1 MFFYF
6 YFAYCFDKIV
16 MEGEIMDKL
25 KVVFMG
31 TPLFS
36 VNVLNALA
44 DNYDVV
50 LVVTSPDAYVGR
62 KKVLTPCDVKRRALE
77 LGIPVSSPVKVCAD
91 YEDILNAKPD
101 VIITCAYGQI
111 VSKEILD
118 IPKYGCINIHAS
130 LLPKYR
136 GGAPIHYALINGE
149 EETGVTLMYMDEGM
163 DTGDMLVSER
173 IKIEEDDNIETLSN
187 KLSVLGSKMIV
198 NYLEDIIKGNIK
210 RIKQDSSKASFA
222 RIIKRSD
229 EHLDFNV
236 SNRDVYNKFRAL
248 SPSPLPNFIMDDA
261 EFKIAECQLCDEE
274 GNASEIISEG
284 KDYFIIGCMN
294 GSIKVTK
301 IKPSGKNIMSVKDFK
316 NGYGSLLGKVLK

>member
-1 MFFYF
+1 
-6 YFAYCFDKIV
+6 
-16 MEGEIMDKL
+16 MDKL

-62 KKVLTPCDVKRRALE
+62 KKILTPCPVKRRAIE
-77 LGIPVSSPVKVCAD
+77 LGIPVISPVKVSVD
-91 YEDILNAKPD
+91 YGDIVNVKPD

-111 VSKEILD
+111 VSKDILD

-149 EETGVTLMYMDEGM
+149 EETGVTLMYMNEGM
-163 DTGDMLVSER
+163 DTGDMLVSEH
-173 IKIEEDDNIETLSN
+173 IKIEDNDNIEILSN

-198 NYLEDIIKGNIK
+198 NYLEDIINGKIVGV
-210 RIKQDSSKASFA
+210 KQDNDKATFA

-248 SPSPLPNFIMDDA
+248 SPNPLPNFIMDDA

-284 KDYFIIGCMN
+284 KDYFVIGCVS

-301 IKPSGKNIMSVKDFK
+301 IKPSGKNVMSVRDFK

>member
-1 MFFYF
+1 
-6 YFAYCFDKIV
+6 
-16 MEGEIMDKL
+16 MDKL

-50 LVVTSPDAYVGR
+50 LVVTAPDAYVGR

-91 YEDILNAKPD
+91 YKDIVNAKPD

-163 DTGDMLVSER
+163 DTGDMLVRNSV
-173 IKIEEDDNIETLSN
+173 KIEEDDNIETLSN
-187 KLSVLGSKMIV
+187 KLSVLGSKMIIK
-198 NYLEDIIKGNIK
+198 YLEDIIKGNIK

-229 EHLDFNV
+229 EHLDFFV
-236 SNRDVYNKFRAL
+236 SNKDVYNKFRAL
-248 SPSPLPNFIMDDA
+248 SPSPLPNFIMDDT
-261 EFKIAECQLCDEE
+261 EIKIAECELSDEE
-274 GNASEIISEG
+274 GDASKII
-284 KDYFIIGCMN
+284 N
-294 GSIKVTK
+294 
-301 IKPSGKNIMSVKDFK
+301 
-316 NGYGSLLGKVLK
+316 

>member
-1 MFFYF
+1 
-6 YFAYCFDKIV
+6 
-16 MEGEIMDKL
+16 MDKL

-44 DNYDVV
+44 NNYDVV
-50 LVVTSPDAYVGR
+50 LVVTAPDAYVGR
-62 KKVLTPCDVKRRALE
+62 KKVLTPCDVKRKALE

-91 YEDILNAKPD
+91 YEDIVNAKPD

-163 DTGDMLVSER
+163 DTGDMLVRNS

-187 KLSVLGSKMIV
+187 KLSVLGSKMIIK
-198 NYLEDIIKGNIK
+198 YLEDIIKGNIK

-229 EHLDFNV
+229 EHLDFFV
-236 SNRDVYNKFRAL
+236 SNKDVYNKFRAL
-248 SPSPLPNFIMDDA
+248 SPSPLPNFIMDDT
-261 EFKIAECQLCDEE
+261 EIKIAECELSDEE
-274 GNASEIISEG
+274 GDASKIINEG
-284 KDYFIIGCMN
+284 KDYFIIGCMSE
-294 GSIKVTK
+294 SIKVTK

>member
-1 MFFYF
+1 
-6 YFAYCFDKIV
+6 
-16 MEGEIMDKL
+16 MDKL

-44 DNYDVV
+44 NNYDVV

-62 KKVLTPCDVKRRALE
+62 KKILTPCPVKRRAIE
-77 LGIPVSSPVKVCAD
+77 LGIPVISPVKVSVD
-91 YEDILNAKPD
+91 YEDIVNVKPD

-136 GGAPIHYALINGE
+136 GGAPIHYSLINGE

-187 KLSVLGSKMIV
+187 KLSVLGSKMIIK
-198 NYLEDIIKGNIK
+198 YLEDIIKGNIK

-248 SPSPLPNFIMDDA
+248 SPNPLPNFIMDDV

-284 KDYFIIGCMN
+284 KDYFVIGCAS

-301 IKPSGKNIMSVKDFK
+301 IKPSGKNIMSVKDLK

>member
-1 MFFYF
+1 
-6 YFAYCFDKIV
+6 
-16 MEGEIMDKL
+16 MDKL

-44 DNYDVV
+44 DNYDVA
-50 LVVTSPDAYVGR
+50 LVVTAPDAYVGR
-62 KKVLTPCDVKRRALE
+62 KRVLTPCDVKRRALE

-91 YEDILNAKPD
+91 YEDIVNAKPD

-163 DTGDMLVSER
+163 DTGDMLVSEH
-173 IKIEEDDNIETLSN
+173 IKIEHDDNIETLSD
-187 KLSVLGSKMIV
+187 KLSMLGSKMIV
-198 NYLEDIIKGNIK
+198 KYLEDIISGKIKGV
-210 RIKQDSSKASFA
+210 KQDSSKASFA
-222 RIIKRSD
+222 RIIRRSD

-236 SNRDVYNKFRAL
+236 SNKDVFNKLRAL
-248 SPSPLPNFIMDDA
+248 SPNPLPNFIMDDA
-261 EFKIAECQLCDEE
+261 EYKIAECELRDEE
-274 GNASEIISEG
+274 GDASKIISEG
-284 KDYFIIGCMN
+284 KDYFVIGCAS

-301 IKPSGKNIMSVKDFK
+301 IKPSGKNIMSVRDFK

>member
-1 MFFYF
+1 
-6 YFAYCFDKIV
+6 
-16 MEGEIMDKL
+16 
-25 KVVFMG
+25 
-31 TPLFS
+31 
-36 VNVLNALA
+36 
-44 DNYDVV
+44 
-50 LVVTSPDAYVGR
+50 
-62 KKVLTPCDVKRRALE
+62 
-77 LGIPVSSPVKVCAD
+77 
-91 YEDILNAKPD
+91 
-101 VIITCAYGQI
+101 
-111 VSKEILD
+111 
-118 IPKYGCINIHAS
+118 
-130 LLPKYR
+130 
-136 GGAPIHYALINGE
+136 
-149 EETGVTLMYMDEGM
+149 MYMDEGM

-173 IKIEEDDNIETLSN
+173 IKIEDNDNIEILSD

-198 NYLEDIIKGNIK
+198 NYLEDIINGKIVGL
-210 RIKQDSSKASFA
+210 KQDNDKATFA

-248 SPSPLPNFIMDDA
+248 SPNPLPNFIMDDA

-284 KDYFIIGCMN
+284 KDYFVIGCAS

>member
-1 MFFYF
+1 
-6 YFAYCFDKIV
+6 
-16 MEGEIMDKL
+16 MDKL

-44 DNYDVV
+44 NNYDVV

-62 KKVLTPCDVKRRALE
+62 KKVLTPCPVKRRAIE

-173 IKIEEDDNIETLSN
+173 IKIEDNDNIEILSD

-198 NYLEDIIKGNIK
+198 NYLEDIINGKIVGV
-210 RIKQDSSKASFA
+210 KQDNDKATFA

-284 KDYFIIGCMN
+284 KDYFVIGCMN

-301 IKPSGKNIMSVKDFK
+301 IKPSGKNVMSVRDFK
-316 NGYGSLLGKVLK
+316 NGYGNLLGKVLK

>member
-1 MFFYF
+1 
-6 YFAYCFDKIV
+6 
-16 MEGEIMDKL
+16 MDKL

-62 KKVLTPCDVKRRALE
+62 KKILTPCPVKRRAIE
-77 LGIPVSSPVKVCAD
+77 LGIPVISPVKVSVD
-91 YEDILNAKPD
+91 YEDIVNVKPD

-111 VSKEILD
+111 VSKDILD

-149 EETGVTLMYMDEGM
+149 EETGVTLMYMNEGM

-173 IKIEEDDNIETLSN
+173 IKIEDNDNIEILSD

-198 NYLEDIIKGNIK
+198 NYLEDIINGKIVGV
-210 RIKQDSSKASFA
+210 KQDNDKATFA

-248 SPSPLPNFIMDDA
+248 SPSPLPNFIMDDT
-261 EFKIAECQLCDEE
+261 EIKIAECELSDEE
-274 GNASEIISEG
+274 GDASKIINEG
-284 KDYFIIGCMN
+284 KDYFIIGCMS

>member
-1 MFFYF
+1 
-6 YFAYCFDKIV
+6 
-16 MEGEIMDKL
+16 MDKL

-62 KKVLTPCDVKRRALE
+62 KKILTPCPVKRRAIE
-77 LGIPVSSPVKVCAD
+77 LGIPVISPVKVSVD
-91 YEDILNAKPD
+91 YEDIVNVKPD

-111 VSKEILD
+111 VSKDILD

-149 EETGVTLMYMDEGM
+149 EETGITLMYMDEGM

-187 KLSVLGSKMIV
+187 KLSVLGSKMIIK
-198 NYLEDIIKGNIK
+198 YLEDIIKGNIK

-222 RIIKRSD
+222 RIIKRID

-248 SPSPLPNFIMDDA
+248 SPNPLPNFIMDDT
-261 EFKIAECQLCDEE
+261 EIKIAECELSDEE

-284 KDYFIIGCMN
+284 KDYFVIGCAS

>member
-1 MFFYF
+1 
-6 YFAYCFDKIV
+6 
-16 MEGEIMDKL
+16 MDKL

-50 LVVTSPDAYVGR
+50 LVVTTPDAYVGR
-62 KKVLTPCDVKRRALE
+62 KKILTPCPVKRRAIE
-77 LGIPVSSPVKVCAD
+77 LGIPVISPVKVSVD
-91 YEDILNAKPD
+91 YEDIVNVKPD

-111 VSKEILD
+111 VSKDILD

-173 IKIEEDDNIETLSN
+173 IKIEDNDNIEILSD
-187 KLSVLGSKMIV
+187 KLSVLGFKMIV
-198 NYLEDIIKGNIK
+198 NYLEDGALPKVISKDEKIDMCIKHMNYLLSFKDEKTAVLEMRSHIAWYLKGLDGVNEVK
-210 RIKQDSSKASFA
+210 REIFKATTE
-222 RIIKRSD
+222 K
-229 EHLDFNV
+229 
-236 SNRDVYNKFRAL
+236 DVL
-248 SPSPLPNFIMDDA
+248 
-261 EFKIAECQLCDEE
+261 
-274 GNASEIISEG
+274 EIL
-284 KDYFIIGCMN
+284 
-294 GSIKVTK
+294 TK
-301 IKPSGKNIMSVKDFK
+301 FK
-316 NGYGSLLGKVLK
+316 NK

>member
-1 MFFYF
+1 
-6 YFAYCFDKIV
+6 
-16 MEGEIMDKL
+16 MDKL

-50 LVVTSPDAYVGR
+50 LVVTTPDAYVGR
-62 KKVLTPCDVKRRALE
+62 KKILTPCPVKRRAIE
-77 LGIPVSSPVKVCAD
+77 LGIPVISPVKVSVD
-91 YEDILNAKPD
+91 YEDIVNVKPD

-111 VSKEILD
+111 VSKDILD

-173 IKIEEDDNIETLSN
+173 IKIEDNDNIEILSD

-198 NYLEDIIKGNIK
+198 NYLEDIINGKIVGV
-210 RIKQDSSKASFA
+210 KQDNDKATFA

-248 SPSPLPNFIMDDA
+248 SPNPLPNFSMDDT
-261 EFKIAECQLCDEE
+261 EIKIAECELSDEE
-274 GNASEIISEG
+274 GDASKIINEG
-284 KDYFIIGCMN
+284 KDYFIIGCMS

>member
-1 MFFYF
+1 
-6 YFAYCFDKIV
+6 

-36 VNVLNALA
+36 VNILNALA

-62 KKVLTPCDVKRRALE
+62 KKILTPCPVKRRAIE
-77 LGIPVSSPVKVCAD
+77 LGIPVISPVKVSVD
-91 YEDILNAKPD
+91 YGDIVNAKPD

-111 VSKEILD
+111 VSKDILD

-149 EETGVTLMYMDEGM
+149 EETGVTLMYMNEGM

-173 IKIEEDDNIETLSN
+173 IKIEDNDNIEILSD

-198 NYLEDIIKGNIK
+198 NYLEDIINGKIVGV
-210 RIKQDSSKASFA
+210 KQDNDKATFA

-248 SPSPLPNFIMDDA
+248 SPNPLPNFIMDDA

-284 KDYFIIGCMN
+284 KDY
-294 GSIKVTK
+294 
-301 IKPSGKNIMSVKDFK
+301 
-316 NGYGSLLGKVLK
+316 LLLDVLVGL

>member
-1 MFFYF
+1 
-6 YFAYCFDKIV
+6 
-16 MEGEIMDKL
+16 MDKL

-62 KKVLTPCDVKRRALE
+62 KKILTPCPVKRRAIE
-77 LGIPVSSPVKVCAD
+77 LGIPVISPVKVSVD
-91 YEDILNAKPD
+91 YEDIVNVKPD

-111 VSKEILD
+111 VSKDILD

-149 EETGVTLMYMDEGM
+149 EETGVTLMYMNEGM

-173 IKIEEDDNIETLSN
+173 IKIEDNDNIEILSD

-198 NYLEDIIKGNIK
+198 NYLEDIINGKIVGV
-210 RIKQDSSKASFA
+210 KQDNDKATFA

-248 SPSPLPNFIMDDA
+248 SPNPLPNFIMDDA

-284 KDYFIIGCMN
+284 KDYFVIACAS

-301 IKPSGKNIMSVKDFK
+301 IKPSGKNVMSVRDFK
-316 NGYGSLLGKVLK
+316 NGYGSLLGKVLKWNFF

>member
-1 MFFYF
+1 
-6 YFAYCFDKIV
+6 
-16 MEGEIMDKL
+16 MDKL

-44 DNYDVV
+44 NNYDVV

-62 KKVLTPCDVKRRALE
+62 KKVLTPCPVKRRAIE
-77 LGIPVSSPVKVCAD
+77 LGIPVISPVKVSVD
-91 YEDILNAKPD
+91 YEDIVNVKPD

-111 VSKEILD
+111 VSKDILD

-163 DTGDMLVSER
+163 DTGDMLVRNSV
-173 IKIEEDDNIETLSN
+173 KIEEDDNIETLSN
-187 KLSVLGSKMIV
+187 KLSVLGSKMIIK
-198 NYLEDIIKGNIK
+198 YLEDIIKGNIK

-222 RIIKRSD
+222 RIIKRID

-248 SPSPLPNFIMDDA
+248 SPNPLPNFIMDDA

-284 KDYFIIGCMN
+284 KDYFVIGCAS

-316 NGYGSLLGKVLK
+316 NGYGSLLAKVLK

>member
-1 MFFYF
+1 
-6 YFAYCFDKIV
+6 

-62 KKVLTPCDVKRRALE
+62 KKILTPCPVKRRAIE
-77 LGIPVSSPVKVCAD
+77 LGIPVISPVKVSVD
-91 YEDILNAKPD
+91 YGDIVNAKPD

-111 VSKEILD
+111 VSKDILD

-149 EETGVTLMYMDEGM
+149 EETGVTLMYMNEGM

-173 IKIEEDDNIETLSN
+173 IKIEDNDNIEILSD

-198 NYLEDIIKGNIK
+198 NYLEDIINGKIVGV
-210 RIKQDSSKASFA
+210 KQDNDKATFA

-248 SPSPLPNFIMDDA
+248 SPNPLPNFIMDDA

-284 KDYFIIGCMN
+284 KDYFVIGCAS

-301 IKPSGKNIMSVKDFK
+301 IKPSGKNVMSVRDFK

>member
-1 MFFYF
+1 
-6 YFAYCFDKIV
+6 
-16 MEGEIMDKL
+16 MDKL

-44 DNYDVV
+44 NNYDVV

-62 KKVLTPCDVKRRALE
+62 KKVLTPCPVKRRAIE

-173 IKIEEDDNIETLSN
+173 IKIEDNDNIEILSD

-198 NYLEDIIKGNIK
+198 NYLEDIINGKIVGV
-210 RIKQDSSKASFA
+210 KQDNDKATFA

-248 SPSPLPNFIMDDA
+248 SPNPLPNFIMDDA

-284 KDYFIIGCMN
+284 KDYFIIGCMS

>member
-44 DNYDVV
+44 NNYDVL

-62 KKVLTPCDVKRRALE
+62 KKVLTPCPVKRRAIE
-77 LGIPVSSPVKVCAD
+77 LGIPVISPVKVSVD
-91 YEDILNAKPD
+91 YEDIVNVKPD

-111 VSKEILD
+111 VSKDILD

-187 KLSVLGSKMIV
+187 KLSVLGSKMIIK
-198 NYLEDIIKGNIK
+198 YLEDIIKGNIK

-229 EHLDFNV
+229 EHLDFFA
-236 SNRDVYNKFRAL
+236 SNKDVYNKFRAL

-261 EFKIAECQLCDEE
+261 EFKIAECQLCEEE

-284 KDYFIIGCMN
+284 KDYFVIGCAS

-301 IKPSGKNIMSVKDFK
+301 IKPSGKNVMSVRDFK
-316 NGYGSLLGKVLK
+316 NGYGNLLGKVLK

>member
-1 MFFYF
+1 
-6 YFAYCFDKIV
+6 
-16 MEGEIMDKL
+16 MDKL
-25 KVVFMG
+25 KIVFMG

-62 KKVLTPCDVKRRALE
+62 KKILTPCPVKRRAIE
-77 LGIPVSSPVKVCAD
+77 LGIPVISPVKVSVD
-91 YEDILNAKPD
+91 YGDIVNAKPD

-111 VSKEILD
+111 VSKDILD

-149 EETGVTLMYMDEGM
+149 EETGVTLMYMNEGM

-173 IKIEEDDNIETLSN
+173 IKIEDNDNIEILSD

-198 NYLEDIIKGNIK
+198 NYLEDIINGKIVGV
-210 RIKQDSSKASFA
+210 KQDNDKATFA

-236 SNRDVYNKFRAL
+236 SNRNVYNKFRAL
-248 SPSPLPNFIMDDA
+248 SPNPLPNFIMDDA

-284 KDYFIIGCMN
+284 KDYFVIGCVS

-301 IKPSGKNIMSVKDFK
+301 IKPSGKNVMSVRDFK

>member
-1 MFFYF
+1 
-6 YFAYCFDKIV
+6 
-16 MEGEIMDKL
+16 MDKL

-44 DNYDVV
+44 NNYDVV
-50 LVVTSPDAYVGR
+50 LVVTAPDAYVGR
-62 KKVLTPCDVKRRALE
+62 KKILTPCPVKRRAIE
-77 LGIPVSSPVKVCAD
+77 LGIPVISPVKVSVD
-91 YEDILNAKPD
+91 YEDIVNVKPD

-111 VSKEILD
+111 VSKDILD

-173 IKIEEDDNIETLSN
+173 IKIEDNDNIEILSD

-198 NYLEDIIKGNIK
+198 NYL
-210 RIKQDSSKASFA
+210 
-222 RIIKRSD
+222 
-229 EHLDFNV
+229 
-236 SNRDVYNKFRAL
+236 
-248 SPSPLPNFIMDDA
+248 
-261 EFKIAECQLCDEE
+261 
-274 GNASEIISEG
+274 
-284 KDYFIIGCMN
+284 
-294 GSIKVTK
+294 
-301 IKPSGKNIMSVKDFK
+301 
-316 NGYGSLLGKVLK
+316 

>member
-1 MFFYF
+1 
-6 YFAYCFDKIV
+6 
-16 MEGEIMDKL
+16 MDKL

-44 DNYDVV
+44 NNYDVV

-62 KKVLTPCDVKRRALE
+62 KKILTPCPVKRRAIE
-77 LGIPVSSPVKVCAD
+77 LGIPVISPVKVSVD
-91 YEDILNAKPD
+91 YEDIVNVKPD

-111 VSKEILD
+111 VSKDILD

-173 IKIEEDDNIETLSN
+173 IKIEDNDNIETLSN

-198 NYLEDIIKGNIK
+198 NYLEGIINGKIVGV
-210 RIKQDSSKASFA
+210 KQDNDKATFA

-248 SPSPLPNFIMDDA
+248 SPSPLPNFIMDDT
-261 EFKIAECQLCDEE
+261 EIKIAECELSDEE
-274 GNASEIISEG
+274 GDASKIINEG
-284 KDYFIIGCMN
+284 KDYFIIGCMS

-301 IKPSGKNIMSVKDFK
+301 IKPSGKNIMSVRDFK
-316 NGYGSLLGKVLK
+316 NGYGNLLGKVLK

>member
-1 MFFYF
+1 
-6 YFAYCFDKIV
+6 
-16 MEGEIMDKL
+16 MDKL

-62 KKVLTPCDVKRRALE
+62 KKILTPCPVKRRAIE
-77 LGIPVSSPVKVCAD
+77 LGIPVISPVKVSVD
-91 YEDILNAKPD
+91 YEDIVNVKPD

-111 VSKEILD
+111 VSKDILD

-149 EETGVTLMYMDEGM
+149 DETGVTLMYMNEGM

-173 IKIEEDDNIETLSN
+173 IKIEDNDNIEILSD
-187 KLSVLGSKMIV
+187 KLSVLGSKMII
-198 NYLEDIIKGNIK
+198 NYLEDIINGKIVGV
-210 RIKQDSSKASFA
+210 KQDNDKATFA

-248 SPSPLPNFIMDDA
+248 SPNPLPNFIMDDA

-284 KDYFIIGCMN
+284 KDYFVIGCVS

-301 IKPSGKNIMSVKDFK
+301 IKPSGKNVMSVRDFK

>member
-1 MFFYF
+1 
-6 YFAYCFDKIV
+6 
-16 MEGEIMDKL
+16 MDKL

-44 DNYDVV
+44 NNYDVV

-62 KKVLTPCDVKRRALE
+62 KKILTPCPVKRRAIE
-77 LGIPVSSPVKVCAD
+77 LGIPVISPVKVSVD
-91 YEDILNAKPD
+91 YEDIVNVKPD

-111 VSKEILD
+111 VSKDILD

-163 DTGDMLVSER
+163 DTGDMLVSEC

-187 KLSVLGSKMIV
+187 KLSVLGSKMIIK
-198 NYLEDIIKGNIK
+198 YLEDIINGKIVGV
-210 RIKQDSSKASFA
+210 KQDNDKATFA

-248 SPSPLPNFIMDDA
+248 SPNPLPNFIMDDA

-284 KDYFIIGCMN
+284 KDYFVTGCAS

>member
-1 MFFYF
+1 
-6 YFAYCFDKIV
+6 
-16 MEGEIMDKL
+16 MDKL

-50 LVVTSPDAYVGR
+50 LVVTAPDAYVGR

-163 DTGDMLVSER
+163 DTGDMLVRNSV
-173 IKIEEDDNIETLSN
+173 KIEEDDNIETLSN
-187 KLSVLGSKMIV
+187 KLSVLGSKMIIK
-198 NYLEDIIKGNIK
+198 YLEDIIKGNIK

-229 EHLDFNV
+229 EHLDFFA
-236 SNRDVYNKFRAL
+236 SNKDVYNKFRAL
-248 SPSPLPNFIMDDA
+248 SPSPLPNFIMDDT
-261 EFKIAECQLCDEE
+261 EIKIAECELSDEE
-274 GNASEIISEG
+274 GDASKIINEG
-284 KDYFIIGCMN
+284 KDYFIIGCMS

-316 NGYGSLLGKVLK
+316 NGYGSLLGKELK

>member
-1 MFFYF
+1 
-6 YFAYCFDKIV
+6 
-16 MEGEIMDKL
+16 MDKL

-50 LVVTSPDAYVGR
+50 LVVTAPDAYVGR
-62 KKVLTPCDVKRRALE
+62 KKVLTPCDVKRKALE
-77 LGIPVSSPVKVCAD
+77 LGIPVISPVKVCAD
-91 YEDILNAKPD
+91 YEDIVNAKPD

-163 DTGDMLVSER
+163 DTGDMLVRNSV
-173 IKIEEDDNIETLSN
+173 KIEEDDNIETLSN
-187 KLSVLGSKMIV
+187 KLSVLGSKMIIK
-198 NYLEDIIKGNIK
+198 YLEDIIKGNIK

-229 EHLDFNV
+229 EHLDFFA
-236 SNRDVYNKFRAL
+236 SNKDVYNKFRAL
-248 SPSPLPNFIMDDA
+248 SPNPLPNFIMDDT
-261 EFKIAECQLCDEE
+261 EIKIAECELSDEE
-274 GNASEIISEG
+274 GDASKIINEG
-284 KDYFIIGCMN
+284 KDYFIIGCMS